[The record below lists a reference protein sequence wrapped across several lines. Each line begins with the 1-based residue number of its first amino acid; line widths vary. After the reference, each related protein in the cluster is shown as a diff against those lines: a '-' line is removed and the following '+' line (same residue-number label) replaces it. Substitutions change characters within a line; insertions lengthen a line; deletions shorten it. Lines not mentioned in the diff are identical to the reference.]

1 MDEQFE
7 ATDRYRMRLN
17 VLFEKHELSLQTTMA
32 EKEQIYGELAYDNPC
47 LILYQYRAPT
57 KQNFYNLLTNTTVLT
72 NPKRFN
78 DIFDSYLYCNK
89 DYFESIFSSLDV
101 NVIRQLV
108 NTLRERELS
117 QEEVATWG
125 LRSGLEVLKRLSEI
139 PKEEV
144 EDKFF
149 NKFDKVKAEGWEGF
163 CRYVKAF
170 AGTFL
175 EGVRISCFS
184 EVGDSPLMWGQ
195 YADSGR
201 GFCIRYKVK
210 PFLNKAMCKRCGRLE
225 TTCEG
230 KPAILSLLPVIYRSE
245 RFDCARVV
253 ERYYDYFMANM
264 YQVKNDFS
272 THDMLE
278 AYKVA
283 CFKSNVWSYEREWR
297 LILEYSEGV
306 PDYFGAQVFLPDA
319 IYLGPKIEEADEV
332 LLVQTINNMKQ
343 TLGYE
348 LPIYR
353 MVSNW
358 GQRYYIL
365 EAEEYRVRRHY

>member
-1 MDEQFE
+1 MDGQFDT
-7 ATDRYRMRLN
+7 TDQYRMRLN
-17 VLFEKHELSLQTTMA
+17 ALFENHELSLQTTEE
-32 EKEQIYGELAYDNPC
+32 EKVQIYRELAYKNPS

-57 KQNFYNLLTNTTVLT
+57 KQNIYNLLTNTTILT

-89 DYFESIFSSLDV
+89 GYFESTFLSLDV

-117 QEEVATWG
+117 KEEVAKLG
-125 LRSGLEVLKRLSEI
+125 LRSGLEVLRRLSKI
-139 PKEEV
+139 SKEEI

-149 NKFDKVKAEGWEGF
+149 NKFDKAKADGWEGF
-163 CRYVKAF
+163 CRYGKAL
-170 AGTFL
+170 AEMFL
-175 EGVRISCFS
+175 EGLRISCFS

-210 PFLNKAMCKRCGRLE
+210 PFFNKSICKRCGRLE

-230 KPAILSLLPVIYRSE
+230 NPAILSLLPVIYRSE
-245 RFDCARVV
+245 RFDCVRVV
-253 ERYYDYFMANM
+253 ERHYDYFIANM
-264 YQVKNDFS
+264 CQVKNDLS
-272 THDMLE
+272 THDILE

-365 EAEEYRVRRHY
+365 EAEEYRARRHC